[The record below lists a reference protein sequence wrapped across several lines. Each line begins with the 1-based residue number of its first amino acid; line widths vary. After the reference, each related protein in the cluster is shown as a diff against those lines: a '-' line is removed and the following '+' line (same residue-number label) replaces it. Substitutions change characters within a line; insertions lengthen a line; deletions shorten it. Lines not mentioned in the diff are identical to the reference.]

1 MMRNLKSVIGQF
13 AACTFLACSCLA
25 QSAAPAPKPENPGIA
40 KIESMKARAEKMGSG
55 DRARIYSVI
64 ARELV
69 EVANQQFVDGE
80 VEKAQNSI
88 KEAVAFSDKSV
99 TEAQVKG
106 KKIKNTEITLRET
119 ARRIDEVRRTIAVD
133 DQPPL
138 AEAVLRIE
146 EMRRKLLD
154 HMFGAEK
161 K

>member
-1 MMRNLKSVIGQF
+1 MRKVKSIVGLF
-13 AACTFLACSCLA
+13 AVSLLISSACFA
-25 QSAAPAPKPENPGIA
+25 QSTAEPPKPENPAIA
-40 KIESMKARAEKMGSG
+40 KIESMKTRAEKMGSG
-55 DRARIYSVI
+55 DRARIYSDI

-69 EVANQQFVDGE
+69 EVANQQFSDGE

-88 KEAVAFSDKSV
+88 KDAVAFSDKSV

-119 ARRIDEVRRTIAVD
+119 ARRMDEVRRTIAID